1 MSVKVGNIYRNRFN
15 NITVIVKAIKGDNVH
30 LMWSFKPKPEI
41 RDLLY
46 TKPQPTWLEIVD
58 NGEYVEYHVQKGIN
72 LFNQELIDGHLML
85 DRERK
90 DNIILNWIPHHT
102 FYI

>member
-1 MSVKVGNIYRNRFN
+1 MSIKVGNIYRNRFN

-30 LMWSFKPKPEI
+30 VMWSFKPKPEC
-41 RDLLY
+41 REQLHN
-46 TKPQPTWLEIVD
+46 KPVPSWLEVVD
-58 NGEYVEYHVQKGIN
+58 NGEYVEYHVQKGIK
-72 LFNQELIDGHLML
+72 LFNQEISDGYGILEH
-85 DRERK
+85 EKK